1 MNEQKVIEEL
11 GKHRKT
17 MPRQTLKTIRGQAIA
32 GDVEG
37 ASKGLNREI
46 KKLDGMRVED
56 CFAYTNRGCK
66 ALKVRNCDDC
76 TFYKTKE
83 EFDEGQ
89 RKALERI
96 KTLDLGVQKYIN
108 ETYYAGKLKLEEE
121 I

>member
-1 MNEQKVIEEL
+1 MCEQKITGEL
-11 GKHRKT
+11 KKYRKT

-66 ALKVRNCDDC
+66 ALKVKNCKGC
-76 TFYKTKE
+76 NFYKTKE
-83 EFDEGQ
+83 EVEAG
-89 RKALERI
+89 RIKAMERI
-96 KTLDLGVQKYIN
+96 MALDKETREFII
-108 ETYYAGKLKLEEE
+108 ETYKLEV
-121 I
+121 